1 MSAYLG
7 RRALGQLR
15 EQLSERDLAVIES
28 VRQHRFLTARQIEQL
43 HFAEHSS
50 AQAGARVCRRV
61 LARLSRDRLLIRL
74 ERRIGGI
81 RAGSASFIYAL
92 GPIGSRLVDE
102 HRRRFTEPSALFLD
116 HTLAVAEAHV
126 QLMIAARTGR
136 LNLIRV
142 DVEPGCWRRFTG
154 SGGAPETLRPD
165 LYVVTA
171 SGPFEDC
178 WFLEI
183 DRSTESPA
191 AIARKCRAYE
201 IYWRTGREQEQHGT
215 FPLVGWVAPNHQR
228 VQRIEKVIASTRNL
242 KRELFRST
250 TSEGLVELVVGSAA

>member
-15 EQLSERDLAVIES
+15 EQLSERDVAVIES
-28 VRQHRFLTARQIEQL
+28 VREHRFLTARQIEQL
-43 HFAEHSS
+43 HFVDHGSG
-50 AQAGARVCRRV
+50 QAGARVCRRV
-61 LARLSRDRLLIRL
+61 LARLSRDRLLTRL

-92 GPIGSRLVDE
+92 GPVGSRLVDE
-102 HRRRFTEPSALFLD
+102 RRRRFTEPSALFLD
-116 HTLAVAEAHV
+116 HTLAVAETHV
-126 QLMIAARTGR
+126 QLASAARGGR
-136 LNLIRV
+136 LALIKV
-142 DVEPGCWRRFTG
+142 DVEPVCWRRFTG

-171 SGPFEDC
+171 SGAFEDC

-201 IYWRTGREQEQHGT
+201 IYWRTGREQEMHGT
-215 FPLVGWVAPNHQR
+215 FPLVTWVAQNHQR
-228 VQRIEKVIASTRNL
+228 AQRIETVIGSTRNL
-242 KRELFRST
+242 KRELFRAT
-250 TSEGLVELVVGSAA
+250 TPERLVELIVGGAA